1 MANEADQTADRTDEC
16 WGVLPQLISALLQ
29 PKAYPHPVQ
38 PPIRCLQTHISWVL
52 LTGEHAYKIRKPVNL
67 GFLDF
72 SSLEQ
77 RRRDCLEELRL
88 NRRLSAELYEGVV
101 AIGGSPQQP
110 RIFPLTEADGIEDTH
125 QGSQGTSAAA
135 KPTLITPP
143 TAALEYAVR
152 MREFPQQDLLPAAL
166 QRGAIGTAE
175 IEALADDLA
184 RFHAGAAIA
193 PADGPYGTPEAV
205 LQPVRAN
212 GACLEP
218 LLAPALRPQ
227 LEQLRRWEHETH
239 AQLRPR
245 FSDRLAAG
253 RVREGHGDL
262 HLGNMLLRQGR
273 IRVFD
278 CLEFSPTLRWIDVI
292 SDMAFLVM
300 DLEERGGAAL
310 ANRLLNRWL
319 EWSGDYGG
327 LELWH
332 WYVSYRAMVRAKVA
346 ALSGDRSTNGAVAAY
361 LGLALHQQQQPQP
374 WLLLCHGLSGS
385 GKSQRSTELAA
396 ALGAIRLRSDV
407 ERKRWF
413 GRWGDPALACRS
425 GDPYA
430 PAVSEALFSGHLPQ
444 LAAGLLQAGFPVIV
458 DATFLVLQ
466 HRQAMHAVAERL
478 GVPLR
483 ILDLATPEPLLH
495 QRLEQRWRGRRTDRD
510 PCDDD
515 PSDADQAVLERQL
528 VYREPL
534 SPTEQRLT
542 ITATPELTS
551 AELVVR
557 LRHSLEGDG

>member
-1 MANEADQTADRTDEC
+1 MPNEAERAGEP
-16 WGVLPQLISALLQ
+16 WGELPPLIAALLR
-29 PKAYPHPVQ
+29 PEAYPHPVQ

-52 LTGEHAYKIRKPVNL
+52 LTGGHAYKIRKPVNL

-72 SSLEQ
+72 TSLEQ

-101 AIGGSPQQP
+101 AIGGNPQQP
-110 RIFPLTEADGIEDTH
+110 RLLPLTEANGAEDSH
-125 QGSQGTSAAA
+125 QGNQGTSAAA
-135 KPTLITPP
+135 DQTLTTPP
-143 TAALEYAVR
+143 MAALEYAVR

-175 IEALADDLA
+175 IETLADDLA

-205 LQPVRAN
+205 LQPVHAN

-239 AQLRPR
+239 TQLRPR
-245 FSDRLAAG
+245 FSARLAAG

-319 EWSGDYGG
+319 EWSGDYDG
-327 LELWH
+327 LALWR

-385 GKSQRSTELAA
+385 GKSHRSAELAA

-413 GRWGDPALACRS
+413 GLWGEATADRRS

-430 PAVSEALFSGHLPQ
+430 LAVSEELFSEHLPQ
-444 LAAGLLQAGFPVIV
+444 LAEGLLQAGFPVIV
-458 DATFLVLQ
+458 DATFLVQ
-466 HRQAMHAVAERL
+466 RHRSAMHTLAERL

-483 ILDLATPEPLLH
+483 ILDLATPEPLLR
-495 QRLEQRWRGRRTDRD
+495 QRLQQRWQARSDSGGGGGGGG
-510 PCDDD
+510 D

-528 VYREPL
+528 QYREPL
-534 SPTEQRLT
+534 SPAERRLT
-542 ITATPELTS
+542 LSAPPELTT
-551 AELVVR
+551 AELATR
-557 LRHSLEGDG
+557 LLRSLERDG